1 MKKYIPIL
9 AFSLCSNLATAEYQG
24 PGSYGIGSNKCGEY
38 IKAVE
43 LSRLGDFRMLNAFLS
58 WRDGFLS
65 AESIRL
71 DRSLGDTGGSEVW
84 LENYCRESPLEIFP
98 IAVIRLM
105 VEMDSKN

>member
-9 AFSLCSNLATAEYQG
+9 AFSLCSSLATAEYRG
-24 PGSYGIGSNKCGEY
+24 PGSYGIGSKKCGEY
-38 IKAVE
+38 INAIE
-43 LSRLGDFRMLNAFLS
+43 LSRLGDFSMLNKFLS

-65 AESIRL
+65 AESFRL
-71 DRSLGDTGGSEVW
+71 DRSFGDARGSEFW

-98 IAVIRLM
+98 IAVIRLR